1 MRACD
6 QVLAFR
12 HRVSVSISVSTSEL
26 GWEAFQPGG
35 YPVVA
40 FEAVSTVS
48 WKGPQAGQGPS
59 RSPGLLLDRGCQ
71 HRALRTFCTSWHY
84 RATCSCQVSC
94 PFWLHLSL
102 CLSLHSLSS
111 GPSFLPSFTFT
122 CARPGP
128 CCFPALFPN
137 PSLAP
142 VFILSPIFPSLSVF
156 IGAWNFLVWHR
167 LKA

>member
-1 MRACD
+1 MRGSCNPGWHRPGQFVTKLGGFPPLKQRTSFIILKRLFGPNPSGGGSLQRRTVGACD
-6 QVLAFR
+6 QVPAFR
-12 HRVSVSISVSTSEL
+12 HRVSVSISASTSEL

-59 RSPGLLLDRGCQ
+59 RPPGLLVDRGCQ
-71 HRALRTFCTSWHY
+71 HQALRTFCTSWHY

-111 GPSFLPSFTFT
+111 GP
-122 CARPGP
+122 
-128 CCFPALFPN
+128 
-137 PSLAP
+137 
-142 VFILSPIFPSLSVF
+142 
-156 IGAWNFLVWHR
+156 
-167 LKA
+167 